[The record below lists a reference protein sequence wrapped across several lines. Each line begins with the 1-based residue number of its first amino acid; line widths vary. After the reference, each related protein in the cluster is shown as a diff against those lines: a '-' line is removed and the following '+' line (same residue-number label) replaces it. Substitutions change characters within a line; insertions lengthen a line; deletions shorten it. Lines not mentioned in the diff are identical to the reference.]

1 MRKYASALEAMGKE
15 MYETILSCV
24 KEKAGGE
31 LDSEHYILLD
41 DDISVDN
48 GFVESINTM
57 VFDEDG
63 DFNLYDGDYDGGS
76 FFDVNVG
83 IQAEITD
90 CILDGNFEYVTEDEL

>member
-1 MRKYASALEAMGKE
+1 MRKYGRELEAKSKE
-15 MYETILSCV
+15 MYESILSCV
-24 KEKAGGE
+24 KLKAGGE
-31 LDSEHYILLD
+31 LDSEHYIILD

-63 DFNLYDGDYDGGS
+63 DFNLYDGDYEGGS
-76 FFDVNVG
+76 FFDANIDV
-83 IQAEITD
+83 QAEIAD